1 MLRGFIRIIDN
12 LKIDDLLFLGNFI
25 GHDSHGVLIVFGK
38 LIFMNFSLALASKL
52 IIALYKPGA
61 FFAFFIRAVRVIFP
75 VGTSS
80 YADRQ
85 IARLYEPNVHPICF
99 RPLQN

>member
-1 MLRGFIRIIDN
+1 MLRGFTRVIEN
-12 LKIDDLLFLGNFI
+12 LSIDDLLFLGNFI
-25 GHDSHGVLIVFGK
+25 GHDSHGVLFVVCKF
-38 LIFMNFSLALASKL
+38 IFMNFSLALASKL

-75 VGTSS
+75 VGASA

-85 IARLYEPNVHPICF
+85 FARLYEPNVHPIRF
-99 RPLQN
+99 RPLEY